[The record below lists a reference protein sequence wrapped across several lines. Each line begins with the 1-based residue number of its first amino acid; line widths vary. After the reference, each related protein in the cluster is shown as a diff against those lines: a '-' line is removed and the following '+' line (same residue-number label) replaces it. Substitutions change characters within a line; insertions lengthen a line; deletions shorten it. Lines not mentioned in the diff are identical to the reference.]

1 MIKIASMVLAS
12 TFALAG
18 SAFAADNTGSPTV
31 SKNATNSPDL
41 SYSDKSPIAK
51 GTNAPMNDDAK
62 AAAESQAPKKASK
75 HAKVKAKAPTATDTT
90 ARPDTTMG
98 SEGTLNTGTPPT
110 APASGA
116 TSSSV
121 NDTTGKSG
129 N

>member
-18 SAFAADNTGSPTV
+18 TAFAADNTGSPTV
-31 SKNATNSPDL
+31 SKNATSSPDL

-51 GTNAPMNDDAK
+51 GSNAPMNDDAK
-62 AAAESQAPKKASK
+62 AAADSQAPKKMHK
-75 HAKVKAKAPTATDTT
+75 HAKAKASTTTGTT

-98 SEGTLNTGTPPT
+98 SEGTLDTGTPPT

>member
-41 SYSDKSPIAK
+41 SYSDKSNAAT

-62 AAAESQAPKKASK
+62 AAAEVQAPKKMHK
-75 HAKVKAKAPTATDTT
+75 PMKAKSSTT
-90 ARPDTTMG
+90 TSTTTPRDTTMG
-98 SEGTLNTGTPPT
+98 SEGSLGTG
-110 APASGA
+110 APSPAPVSGA